1 MSYSYVLPG
10 EKSSTGIARRW
21 LFAYPV
27 AQMLCLAASA
37 GVTALTSRLP
47 SELTYVTL
55 AAGVA
60 VAAVY
65 GLTFGHLRGCLL
77 REKLA
82 RFSMIGWCTAI
93 AAISAL
99 LLPPQPK
106 ALTDM
111 SGMLS
116 NLEAATH
123 LAPPVALAG
132 FVYGLAIGAAE
143 AFSLRR
149 AAFGLFGWAVTS
161 GFAWALGH
169 VAASA
174 AAGFTAPLQLTSFEA
189 MAVQAGCMVLQATI
203 AGLVTLP
210 ALGLLTPQLSYYG
223 PRVYREALRT
233 RD

>member
-10 EKSSTGIARRW
+10 EQSSSGTARRW
-21 LFAYPV
+21 LFAYPL
-27 AQMLCLAASA
+27 AQLLCLAASA

-47 SELTYVTL
+47 SDVPYMTL

-65 GLTFGHLRGCLL
+65 GLTFGYLRGCLL

-82 RFSMIGWCTAI
+82 RFSMIGWCAAI
-93 AAISAL
+93 AAISVFF
-99 LLPPQPK
+99 LPPQPET
-106 ALTDM
+106 LPE
-111 SGMLS
+111 LS
-116 NLEAATH
+116 RAISNFPAA
-123 LAPPVALAG
+123 ASAAMPVALSG
-132 FVYGLAIGAAE
+132 FVYGLAIGTAE

-149 AAFGLFGWAVTS
+149 AAFGLFGWAGAS
-161 GFAWALGH
+161 GFAWGLGH

-174 AAGFTAPLQLTSFEA
+174 VAGFAAPLQLTSFEA
-189 MAVQAGCMVLQATI
+189 AALQAGCMVLQATI

-210 ALGLLTPQLSYYG
+210 ALGLLTPRLSYYG